1 MKLKN
6 YCVTSVFFW
15 WKNENSN
22 LHGFEVHRPSSKG
35 TKLLFQVI
43 KAIMNQYIHY
53 SIHKCV
59 HILSKNA
66 EGKTHDKSGSLLE
79 ELCQSK
85 FSKVYAREKVF
96 FIGFIWRLQTK
107 VQHLDMSPA
116 WPFETSI
123 RMGWGLSR
131 KNLANN
137 GHSSWMKIA
146 FLLLIKKECGIF
158 VWNS

>member
-1 MKLKN
+1 
-6 YCVTSVFFW
+6 
-15 WKNENSN
+15 
-22 LHGFEVHRPSSKG
+22 
-35 TKLLFQVI
+35 
-43 KAIMNQYIHY
+43 MNQYIHC

-59 HILSKNA
+59 HVLSKNA

-158 VWNS
+158 VWNSQGAAFHAHRSERLWFADCRHIFYFSKKKRHVKRKSS